1 MILDSGERTVHENGF
16 QRDMHEGKGRMDL
29 LPWRAII
36 ELSKHCEEGAKKYG
50 ERNIDKGCPQH
61 SLIDSAFRHLAKY
74 MIGERDEDHLRA
86 CLWNVA
92 WALEQDVSRPDMM
105 DIPSRLVK
113 EAEIQEVEEKID
125 SPIIAIPVGE
135 VKDPFAKL
143 NEALGRIYEKFPKIT
158 EEDEAVEGTETHY
171 PEVEGPKSRRCV
183 EMTCFNNT
191 YGTCQ
196 SNDETWDPTLGQDCP
211 EFSED

>member
-36 ELSKHCEEGAKKYG
+36 EVSKHCEEGAKKYG
-50 ERNIDKGCPQH
+50 ERNIDLGCPQH

-74 MIGERDEDHLRA
+74 MIGERDENHLRA
-86 CLWNVA
+86 CAWNIM
-92 WALEQDVSRPDMM
+92 WALEQDVFRPDMM
-105 DIPSRLVK
+105 DIPSRMSKGEKSQLIENVLV
-113 EAEIQEVEEKID
+113 EEVEEHEPEKI
-125 SPIIAIPVGE
+125 
-135 VKDPFAKL
+135 
-143 NEALGRIYEKFPKIT
+143 IT
-158 EEDEAVEGTETHY
+158 KMFE
-171 PEVEGPKSRRCV
+171 EVERSRRCV

-196 SNDETWDPTLGQDCP
+196 SRDDSWRPELGQDCP